1 MKKIWLILWGLAA
14 LLAACSE
21 PGQPERVAPAKLLS
35 QQQLASILTE
45 ISIAESV
52 VSLSGLSFQDALAR
66 YDRYE
71 RDILRRNG
79 VDSAAYRQ
87 SYRYYMSSSE
97 DMEAIFAAVN
107 DSITKRR
114 DALMRQLDAKGLR

>member
-1 MKKIWLILWGLAA
+1 MKKVWLILWGAA

-21 PGQPERVAPAKLLS
+21 PGQPERVAPAKLLA
-35 QQQLASILTE
+35 QQQLTSILTE
-45 ISIAESV
+45 IAVAESV

-79 VDSAAYRQ
+79 VDSTTYRQ
-87 SYRYYMSSSE
+87 SYRYYMSNSE

-114 DALMRQLDAKGLR
+114 DALMRQLDAKGMR